1 MRLKRDFSLHW
12 KNYLILFLVVELSL
26 EVAVIPLFNA
36 WTSLLL
42 NLGAIPYLSYTN
54 ALSLV
59 TSHPYITLGLLLE
72 LIILIICVFGQFAL
86 ILRSEERRVGKECS

>member
-1 MRLKRDFSLHW
+1 MLLKRDFSLHW

-26 EVAVIPLFNA
+26 EVAIIPLFNA

-54 ALSLV
+54 ALSLEIGRAHV
-59 TSHPYITLGLLLE
+59 
-72 LIILIICVFGQFAL
+72 
-86 ILRSEERRVGKECS
+86 

>member
-26 EVAVIPLFNA
+26 EVGVIPLFNA

-42 NLGAIPYLSYTN
+42 NLGAIPLF
-54 ALSLV
+54 
-59 TSHPYITLGLLLE
+59 
-72 LIILIICVFGQFAL
+72 ILY
-86 ILRSEERRVGKECS
+86 